1 MRRANPPRS
10 TITSHRSC
18 PGSIVSQAT
27 SPTTTKTSNA
37 TAFRCGPTSKFT
49 GKNRKV
55 CGAQGRIRTS
65 VARKERQ
72 IYSLLPL
79 TARPPVH
86 VLFEKPNAAE
96 RVGDLSPGVAATE
109 KPHAR
114 KPAGSQTRLQIPSK
128 NPSGNGRTR
137 VGDCGGSTGGRSQ
150 PSARNSPA
158 ADRPKPG

>member
-18 PGSIVSQAT
+18 PGSIDSQAT
-27 SPTTTKTSNA
+27 RTTTAKTTNA
-37 TAFRCGPTSKFT
+37 TAFRCGAASSFT
-49 GKNRKV
+49 GRTRKF

-86 VLFEKPNAAE
+86 VLFKKLYAAE
-96 RVGDLSPGVAATE
+96 RVDDPSPGVARN
-109 KPHAR
+109 R
-114 KPAGSQTRLQIPSK
+114 K
-128 NPSGNGRTR
+128 
-137 VGDCGGSTGGRSQ
+137 
-150 PSARNSPA
+150 SARQKARRVSKRDSKFPQKTLRETGEPGWVTAAGVPA
-158 ADRPKPG
+158 AEASQRTKFPCCRPS

>member
-96 RVGDLSPGVAATE
+96 SGRPLARRYPQQKIRTPESPQGL
-109 KPHAR
+109 K
-114 KPAGSQTRLQIPSK
+114 TRLQIPSK